1 MTDPAIPGTD
11 HELLSPEETA
21 RMLELARACK
31 AAARAVLLYPSSHP
45 AIAATVGR
53 IVQTTSVESM
63 RGPLKITVLPE
74 GLRIDGKK
82 PARHDQAVTD
92 LAVLLHDHLIGEI
105 VIQPGGDRDSWL
117 AFLRLIGKSP
127 EAVRAEGGIARAWTT
142 MAGRHIELREIDYGE
157 VLRERKTGHSAAWDS
172 IIKNCLEGMATFDD
186 SAMAELLAMA
196 GSPERVA
203 ELMATI
209 ETAASGGVSA
219 KSAAVM
225 RMIRGF
231 IQAVSERQPEMLAP
245 ALGNVASAVGQLTPD
260 MVIGVLT
267 EDSLHAGKTATER
280 VMDAVLSHM
289 PDKAIAGFVSRNVIA
304 EGAATDRLAHAFQ
317 ALVSDT
323 TERERLLTLTRDDVA
338 ASPLGSTEGFDD
350 VWSTVAQKLLTSY
363 TDKPFVSDA
372 YARELSSART
382 QAIAVEKVSDDP
394 PERVATWLSSVSTT
408 AVRSLDIALLLD
420 LLRIE
425 QNDAKWGELMT
436 PVVHTLEDLLLVG
449 DFDAALSLIDVIAA
463 SAAGAGTKERRQH
476 AMIAIDLIVSGPMMQ
491 HIVIHLGS
499 VDDVQFDRVKSICLK
514 FGEVLVK
521 PLAEALAAEQ
531 RGARTRERLTDILL
545 AFGAVAR
552 RTIERLKNSANAAVR
567 RTAIQLMRQFGG
579 SDALPELKELLDD
592 TEPQVQREAVRAIL
606 NVGTDQAFQILQEAL
621 KTGSEQSRNAIMQSI
636 GSLRDE
642 RATPLV
648 VHIVKNVDYKK
659 LTAVYLRAIEQLG
672 QLKDPEAVE
681 PLTEAFRRPGEWWA
695 PRRTSALRAAAAAAL
710 ARVGTDEAFAVLEDA
725 VTNGPRG
732 LRNAARPHLRNR
744 RPTATPTPTEGT
756 A

>member
-1 MTDPAIPGTD
+1 MSDPAIPGADT
-11 HELLSPEETA
+11 ELLSPEETA
-21 RMLELARACK
+21 RILELARACK

-45 AIAATVGR
+45 AIAATLGR
-53 IVQTTSVESM
+53 IVQTTSAESM
-63 RGPLKITVLPE
+63 RGPIKITVMPE
-74 GLRIDGKK
+74 ELRIDGKK
-82 PARHDQAVTD
+82 PARDDQAVTD
-92 LAVLLHDHLIGEI
+92 LAVLLHDHLIGEM
-105 VIQPGGDRDSWL
+105 VIQPGGGRESWL
-117 AFLRLIGKSP
+117 AFLQLLGKSTD
-127 EAVRAEGGIARAWTT
+127 AIRTEGGIARVWTT

-157 VLRERKTGHSAAWDS
+157 VLRERKAGQNAAWDS
-172 IIKNCLEGMATFDD
+172 IIKNCLEGMASFDD

-196 GSPERVA
+196 GDPERIA
-203 ELMATI
+203 ELMSTI
-209 ETAASGGVSA
+209 EAAASGGIGA

-231 IQAVSERQPEMLAP
+231 IDAVKQRQPELLAP
-245 ALGNVASAVGQLTPD
+245 ALGNVASAVGQLTPE

-267 EDSLHAGKTATER
+267 EDAQQAGKTASER
-280 VMDAVLSHM
+280 VMDAVLTHM

-304 EGAATDRLAHAFQ
+304 EGSATDRLAHAFQ

-323 TERERLLTLTRDDVA
+323 TERERLLTLSKDSVA

-350 VWSTVAQKLLTSY
+350 VWSAVAQKLLTSY
-363 TDKPFVSDA
+363 TDKPYISDG

-394 PERVATWLSSVSTT
+394 PERVTAWLSTVSTT
-408 AVRSLDIALLLD
+408 AVRSLDISLLLD

-425 QNDAKWGELMT
+425 QNDARWGDLMT

-463 SAAGAGTKERRQH
+463 SAAGEGTKERRQH
-476 AMIAIDLIVSGPMMQ
+476 AMIAIDMIVSGPMMQ

-499 VDDVQFDRVKSICLK
+499 IDDPQFERVKTICLK

-621 KTGSEQSRNAIMQSI
+621 KTGSEQSRHAIMQSI

-642 RATPLV
+642 RATPLI
-648 VHIVKNVDYKK
+648 VHIVRNVDYKK
-659 LTAVYLRAIEQLG
+659 LTSVYLRAIEQLG
-672 QLKDPEAVE
+672 QLKDPEVVA
-681 PLTEAFRRPGEWWA
+681 PLAEAFRRPGEWWA

-710 ARVGTDEAFAVLEDA
+710 ARVGTNEAYAVLEDA

-744 RPTATPTPTEGT
+744 RPAPPAQG
-756 A
+756 AAQ